1 MIHKEITVVID
12 YGASNTLSVLRAL
25 DYLGHPYT
33 LTNEKKVI
41 NIAKNLLLPGVGAFP
56 DAMEKLKKTGLDN
69 AIKKHVKNKKPIF
82 GICLGMQLLFTRS
95 FEFQCVSGLNL
106 LKGDVLKIPNNIN
119 HKKKIRVPNIGWRNL
134 KIPNNIDKWEGTPLQ
149 KIKQGQS
156 LYFAHSYRVVPE
168 DNKQVIAYCDYE
180 GLNIPAVIRFQNIF
194 GCQFH
199 PEKSGPVGL
208 DILNEFL
215 SDK

>member
-1 MIHKEITVVID
+1 MNYKEITVVID

-25 DYLGHPYT
+25 DYLGHPYK
-33 LTNEKKVI
+33 LTSDREVI
-41 NIAKNLLLPGVGAFP
+41 RTAKNLLLPGVGAFP
-56 DAMEKLKKTGLDN
+56 DAMDKLKKTGLDN
-69 AIKKHVKNKKPIF
+69 AIKNHVKNKKPIF
-82 GICLGMQLLFTRS
+82 GICLGMQLLFTKS
-95 FEFQCVSGLNL
+95 YEFKCVTGLNL
-106 LKGDVLKIPNNIN
+106 LKGDVLKIPNIN
-119 HKKKIRVPNIGWRNL
+119 DQKKKIRVPNIGWRNL
-134 KIPNNIDKWEGTPLQ
+134 MIPDNIDKWSGTPLQ

-156 LYFAHSYRVVPE
+156 LYFAHSYRVVP
-168 DNKQVIAYCDYE
+168 DDHKQVIAYCDYE

-215 SDK
+215 SN